1 VGTGCAERV
10 NWTWEEACL
19 MMRRESVMLEQDR
32 WVATVLLYRFPVS
45 YFGLWRDMCVLEA
58 CDRARIDV

>member
-1 VGTGCAERV
+1 
-10 NWTWEEACL
+10 